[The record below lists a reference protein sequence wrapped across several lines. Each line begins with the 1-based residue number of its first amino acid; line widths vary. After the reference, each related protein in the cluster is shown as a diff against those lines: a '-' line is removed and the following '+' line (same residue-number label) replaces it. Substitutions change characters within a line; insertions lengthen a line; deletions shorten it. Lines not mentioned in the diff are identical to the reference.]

1 MSLVKRF
8 YAVLI
13 LALMSTSVL
22 SEDISENRGLDI
34 MMGAHSSQ
42 PVPAISTFCTGR
54 FLLDMP
60 AGSVLSGGNYRYDFA
75 RLDKPKAMS
84 LEEFEAE
91 MAAKENTLRSTKHKV
106 EPNLLRFLVKPDPQS
121 WIFVY
126 WEKGFITSVVQVDGY
141 RWIDG
146 TRYLFKAEAGHGK
159 PATGTRS
166 YQDNTVERVRKILS
180 SLHKRSTHEIPT
192 EPGYCFEDGFIAN
205 PKWEMEEAGI
215 DIDIAGHPDAFVSV
229 WFYPLAMRAHSQ
241 PLLDRMGGVLQMLG
255 RMATSVHVLRRGDR
269 QVGPYKG
276 QEFLV
281 KRMRAGFEW
290 PADVI
295 LGRNGAE
302 CTAVMAN
309 APGPLE
315 LLPTAQYKTWS
326 NRGERHWLRVSYVGI
341 GQRGFAEEM
350 ESFLGEG
357 DPYAKIYLN
366 NTSDWWKL
374 IREDLIDPAGREDR
388 EAIKAG
394 ETVALDKDIGKA
406 DFDRFAL
413 NLQKARDLHAF
424 IRDKYHARTYAYY
437 AADHQRPSWNEVQWK
452 CPVSLPDD
460 IKTAMLR
467 DDDLNGEIF
476 LNFKKGIARRF
487 VLQEPT
493 GPGDGTVPAESG
505 AVPTPY
511 VLQMF
516 KHEGK
521 AKGP

>member
-8 YAVLI
+8 CAVLI

-84 LEEFEAE
+84 LEEFEAK
-91 MAAKENTLRSTKHKV
+91 MAAKEKTLRSTKHKV
-106 EPNLLRFLVKPDPQS
+106 EPSLLRLLVKPDPQS

-126 WEKGFITSVVQVDGY
+126 WEEDFITSVVQVDGY

-205 PKWEMEEAGI
+205 PKWENEEAGI

-229 WFYPLAMRAHSQ
+229 WFYPLSMRAHSQ

-281 KRMRAGFEW
+281 TAPNSGAMRGHSFIWETEGEGTLDT
-290 PADVI
+290 PALKIELTTGHRAKDGNPQKTRLTDEQAMKLWDDV
-295 LGRNGAE
+295 LNSFRLRPTSDPEKTSQLNP
-302 CTAVMAN
+302 
-309 APGPLE
+309 APSP
-315 LLPTAQYKTWS
+315 LLP
-326 NRGERHWLRVSYVGI
+326 
-341 GQRGFAEEM
+341 
-350 ESFLGEG
+350 LGELVTTGSICPQTGWWQSSEAGNVEGGRRHHFKAAG
-357 DPYAKIYLN
+357 D
-366 NTSDWWKL
+366 
-374 IREDLIDPAGREDR
+374 
-388 EAIKAG
+388 
-394 ETVALDKDIGKA
+394 VASG
-406 DFDRFAL
+406 
-413 NLQKARDLHAF
+413 
-424 IRDKYHARTYAYY
+424 
-437 AADHQRPSWNEVQWK
+437 S
-452 CPVSLPDD
+452 
-460 IKTAMLR
+460 KT
-467 DDDLNGEIF
+467 
-476 LNFKKGIARRF
+476 
-487 VLQEPT
+487 
-493 GPGDGTVPAESG
+493 
-505 AVPTPY
+505 
-511 VLQMF
+511 
-516 KHEGK
+516 
-521 AKGP
+521 